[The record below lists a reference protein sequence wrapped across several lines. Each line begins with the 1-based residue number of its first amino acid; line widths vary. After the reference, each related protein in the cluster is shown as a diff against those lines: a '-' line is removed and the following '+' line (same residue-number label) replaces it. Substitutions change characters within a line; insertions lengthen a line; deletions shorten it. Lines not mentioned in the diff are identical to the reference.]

1 MLCIVSPLYFPNV
14 SVKFLLFL
22 KKVSVDLLWK
32 AVWVVSVLWILSP
45 SLEALKSGE
54 ARPPCRG
61 RSARSL
67 RKARSICSQPLA
79 RAQDLE
85 RSPRSAAYRS
95 PKIELGDWYLAM
107 PLHLLWL
114 ASEDATSL
122 DEFGLAS
129 PALGLDFGLSF
140 QGKTL
145 VWFTGG
151 RLRVSLEQNKT
162 LEQSD

>member
-32 AVWVVSVLWILSP
+32 AVWVASVLWIPSP

-54 ARPPCRG
+54 ARPPRKA
-61 RSARSL
+61 RSARST
-67 RKARSICSQPLA
+67 RSQRLA
-79 RAQDLE
+79 RAQDLG